1 MRTPA
6 FTEEPPDGRG
16 CPLCADAAAA
26 APARADDSDAAHT
39 PGDRPPA
46 GPLDE
51 LPAGPLDEP
60 VDGPLGEGA
69 DESGARHRCALRGA
83 IVAAV
88 GVAVIAGSGTGA
100 TAAPE
105 PPDPVGG
112 DSSVYE
118 PGDPEDPALPGDPL
132 ADAPLPDEQGLDERE
147 PDEPEPLEP
156 GSAGATPDGAAPDGA
171 MTLEPPPELA
181 VPLSDQDIPGVAV
194 PRGPDEPLTPPGV
207 LFPPAPPVPADPI
220 RAPQAPAVAKPRLES
235 AISFAMA
242 QIGDPY
248 KLGGNGPHVW
258 DCSGLIQQAYR
269 RAGVKLPRI
278 AADQYRA
285 TKHIT
290 RRALRRGDLVFWS
303 TNGKASG
310 VHHAAIYL
318 GGGKYLEAPRPGKK
332 VRISTFSY
340 YSPNLYG
347 RPR

>member
-1 MRTPA
+1 MRNPA
-6 FTEEPPDGRG
+6 FTEEPPDSRG
-16 CPLCADAAAA
+16 CPVCADAAAA
-26 APARADDSDAAHT
+26 APARADGGDAAHT
-39 PGDRPPA
+39 SGT
-46 GPLDE
+46 GPLDG
-51 LPAGPLDEP
+51 LPDGP
-60 VDGPLGEGA
+60 VDEGA

-118 PGDPEDPALPGDPL
+118 PGDPEDPALSGGPL
-132 ADAPLPDEQGLDERE
+132 ADE
-147 PDEPEPLEP
+147 PESDEPESQEEP
-156 GSAGATPDGAAPDGA
+156 GPEGAVPDGTAPDVAVPEGTAPGGA
-171 MTLEPPPELA
+171 MTLEPPQGLA
-181 VPLSDQDIPGVAV
+181 VPLSDQDIPGVAA
-194 PRGPDEPLTPPGV
+194 PRGSLSPPL
-207 LFPPAPPVPADPI
+207 PADPA
-220 RAPQAPAVAKPRLES
+220 RTPQAPTVAKPRLES
-235 AISFAMA
+235 AITFAMA

-285 TKHIT
+285 TKRIT

-332 VRISTFSY
+332 VRVSTFSY
-340 YSPNLYG
+340 YRPNLYG

>member
-1 MRTPA
+1 MRSPA

-16 CPLCADAAAA
+16 CPRCTGAAADV
-26 APARADDSDAAHT
+26 PARAGDPDAAHA
-39 PGDRPPA
+39 PHA

-51 LPAGPLDEP
+51 LP
-60 VDGPLGEGA
+60 DGPPDEGA
-69 DESGARHRCALRGA
+69 DEGAGEGGARHRCGLRGA

-88 GVAVIAGSGTGA
+88 GVAVIAGSGAGA

-132 ADAPLPDEQGLDERE
+132 ADEPE
-147 PDEPEPLEP
+147 PDEPEPDEPEPDEP
-156 GSAGATPDGAAPDGA
+156 G
-171 MTLEPPPELA
+171 PEGT
-181 VPLSDQDIPGVAV
+181 VPLSDQDIPGVAA
-194 PRGPDEPLTPPGV
+194 PRGPLSPP
-207 LFPPAPPVPADPI
+207 FPADP
-220 RAPQAPAVAKPRLES
+220 AGTPQAPAAKPRLES
-235 AISFAMA
+235 AITFAMA

-285 TKHIT
+285 TKRIT

-318 GGGKYLEAPRPGKK
+318 GSGKYLEAPRPGKK

>member
-16 CPLCADAAAA
+16 CPLCADTAAA
-26 APARADDSDAAHT
+26 APARADDGDAAHAEP
-39 PGDRPPA
+39 PGELPD

-51 LPAGPLDEP
+51 G
-60 VDGPLGEGA
+60 GT
-69 DESGARHRCALRGA
+69 RHRCALRGA

-118 PGDPEDPALPGDPL
+118 PGDAEDPALPGAPL
-132 ADAPLPDEQGLDERE
+132 ADEPEPDEPL
-147 PDEPEPLEP
+147 PDEPEPDE
-156 GSAGATPDGAAPDGA
+156 SESQD
-171 MTLEPPPELA
+171 LA
-181 VPLSDQDIPGVAV
+181 VPLSDQDIPGVAA
-194 PRGPDEPLTPPGV
+194 PRGPLSPPL
-207 LFPPAPPVPADPI
+207 PADP
-220 RAPQAPAVAKPRLES
+220 AGTPQAPTAAKPRLES
-235 AISFAMA
+235 AITFALA

-248 KLGGNGPHVW
+248 KLGGNGPHAW

-285 TKHIT
+285 TKRIT

>member
-16 CPLCADAAAA
+16 CPRCADAAAA
-26 APARADDSDAAHT
+26 APARADDGDAAHA
-39 PGDRPPA
+39 PHA
-46 GPLDE
+46 GSLD
-51 LPAGPLDEP
+51 
-60 VDGPLGEGA
+60 EGA
-69 DESGARHRCALRGA
+69 DEGGARHRCGLRGA

-132 ADAPLPDEQGLDERE
+132 ADEPLPDESE
-147 PDEPEPLEP
+147 PDEPEPDEPEPDEP
-156 GSAGATPDGAAPDGA
+156 G
-171 MTLEPPPELA
+171 PEGA
-181 VPLSDQDIPGVAV
+181 VPLSDQDIPGVAA
-194 PRGPDEPLTPPGV
+194 PRGPLSPPL
-207 LFPPAPPVPADPI
+207 PA
-220 RAPQAPAVAKPRLES
+220 APAAAKPRLEP
-235 AISFAMA
+235 AITFAMA

-285 TKHIT
+285 TKRIT

>member
-16 CPLCADAAAA
+16 CPRCAGAAAA
-26 APARADDSDAAHT
+26 APARADDGDAAHA
-39 PGDRPPA
+39 PHAPHA

-51 LPAGPLDEP
+51 
-60 VDGPLGEGA
+60 GA
-69 DESGARHRCALRGA
+69 DEGGTRHRCACALRGA

-118 PGDPEDPALPGDPL
+118 PGDPEDPALPGAPL
-132 ADAPLPDEQGLDERE
+132 ADEPLPDEPESNE
-147 PDEPEPLEP
+147 PESDEP
-156 GSAGATPDGAAPDGA
+156 G
-171 MTLEPPPELA
+171 PEGA
-181 VPLSDQDIPGVAV
+181 VPLSDQDIPGVAA
-194 PRGPDEPLTPPGV
+194 PRGPLSPPL
-207 LFPPAPPVPADPI
+207 PA
-220 RAPQAPAVAKPRLES
+220 APAAAKPRLES
-235 AISFAMA
+235 AITFAMA

-285 TKHIT
+285 TKRIT

-318 GGGKYLEAPRPGKK
+318 GAGKYLEAPRPGRK

-340 YSPNLYG
+340 YRPNLYG

>member
-6 FTEEPPDGRG
+6 FTEEPPGSRG
-16 CPLCADAAAA
+16 CPRCADAAAA
-26 APARADDSDAAHT
+26 APERADGGDAAHA
-39 PGDRPPA
+39 PHA

-51 LPAGPLDEP
+51 
-60 VDGPLGEGA
+60 GA
-69 DESGARHRCALRGA
+69 DEGGARHRCGLRGA

-132 ADAPLPDEQGLDERE
+132 ADEPLPDEAE
-147 PDEPEPLEP
+147 PDEPEP
-156 GSAGATPDGAAPDGA
+156 G
-171 MTLEPPPELA
+171 PEGA
-181 VPLSDQDIPGVAV
+181 VPLSDQDIPGVAA
-194 PRGPDEPLTPPGV
+194 PRGPLSPPL
-207 LFPPAPPVPADPI
+207 PA
-220 RAPQAPAVAKPRLES
+220 APAAAKPRLEP
-235 AISFAMA
+235 AITFAMA

-285 TKHIT
+285 TKRIT

-318 GGGKYLEAPRPGKK
+318 GAGKYLEAPRPGRK

>member
-16 CPLCADAAAA
+16 CPRCAGAAADV
-26 APARADDSDAAHT
+26 PARADGGDAAHA
-39 PGDRPPA
+39 PHAPHA

-51 LPAGPLDEP
+51 LP
-60 VDGPLGEGA
+60 DGPLGEGA
-69 DESGARHRCALRGA
+69 DEGADEGGARHRCGLRGA

-132 ADAPLPDEQGLDERE
+132 AE
-147 PDEPEPLEP
+147 EPESEEP
-156 GSAGATPDGAAPDGA
+156 GSDGPGSDGPGSDGPGSDGPESD
-171 MTLEPPPELA
+171 EPGPEGA
-181 VPLSDQDIPGVAV
+181 VPLSDQDIPGVAA
-194 PRGPDEPLTPPGV
+194 PRGPLSPPL
-207 LFPPAPPVPADPI
+207 PADP
-220 RAPQAPAVAKPRLES
+220 AGTPQAPAAKPRLEP
-235 AISFAMA
+235 AITFAMA

-285 TKHIT
+285 TKRIT